1 MLTSSIFDHKVNL
14 TLQPVK
20 GWVKSEWHSS
30 RLFIFT
36 LLYWVKTLL
45 LAMMRKVN
53 LFGFAFNVE
62 SHFIIQIVQKKV
74 VWL

>member
-20 GWVKSEWHSS
+20 GRVKSEWHSS

-45 LAMMRKVN
+45 LAMMRKV
-53 LFGFAFNVE
+53 
-62 SHFIIQIVQKKV
+62 
-74 VWL
+74 